1 MLKRTLH
8 DLDDNHDLL
17 PNIKHDLP
25 GPPGPPAMPAMIMGL
40 GPMHEGILGLPPQP
54 KDLGVNLGLPGGMPL
69 GGLSPLGAPLA
80 GLPMVGMGLHSGV
93 SVNVGLTSMP
103 PYPGV
108 GVGVGSLGGLGL
120 GPVPGGVIGGY
131 PHVMMGGTGMGLIG
145 SSLTMGNV
153 RDHGSSSSGNGG
165 NSGGNN
171 NNNNNT
177 NNFNNHIMSNSGIG
191 VGVGGAGSI
200 CSSSAGSSASG
211 GSMNI
216 ASNAA
221 MVAALNTKLTGAA
234 HVKES
239 HHLRASL
246 PDNGQSKRGR
256 KGFYYKR
263 EEPTDE
269 VVQFSSGVSSRGRE
283 RKPKQFLFADEQSQ
297 FSYSLNASN
306 SQRYQRRIKGD
317 AYDDG
322 ELITLKA
329 IKAAED
335 GAAAAAAAA
344 GAGAGAGVNET
355 VPNASDVLLLSSAA
369 SAPGGVSASVGTT
382 IGVNINLAPSRHG
395 LDEDEDS
402 EEEDLAS

>member
-1 MLKRTLH
+1 
-8 DLDDNHDLL
+8 
-17 PNIKHDLP
+17 
-25 GPPGPPAMPAMIMGL
+25 
-40 GPMHEGILGLPPQP
+40 
-54 KDLGVNLGLPGGMPL
+54 
-69 GGLSPLGAPLA
+69 
-80 GLPMVGMGLHSGV
+80 
-93 SVNVGLTSMP
+93 
-103 PYPGV
+103 
-108 GVGVGSLGGLGL
+108 
-120 GPVPGGVIGGY
+120 
-131 PHVMMGGTGMGLIG
+131 
-145 SSLTMGNV
+145 
-153 RDHGSSSSGNGG
+153 
-165 NSGGNN
+165 
-171 NNNNNT
+171 
-177 NNFNNHIMSNSGIG
+177 
-191 VGVGGAGSI
+191 
-200 CSSSAGSSASG
+200 
-211 GSMNI
+211 MNI
-216 ASNAA
+216 VGNAA
-221 MVAALNTKLTGAA
+221 MVAALNTKLTGHA

-256 KGFYYKR
+256 KSFYYKR

-344 GAGAGAGVNET
+344 GAGARAGAGAGAGVNET